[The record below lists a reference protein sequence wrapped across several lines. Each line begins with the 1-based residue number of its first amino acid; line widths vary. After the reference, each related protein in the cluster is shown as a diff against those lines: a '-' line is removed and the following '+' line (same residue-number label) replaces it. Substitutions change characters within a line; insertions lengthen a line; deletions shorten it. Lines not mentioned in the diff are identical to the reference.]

1 VKKYLGSPADIDV
14 ETLRSEY
21 EALKERNAYLE
32 REVAELKEE
41 LDKYKSD

>member
-1 VKKYLGSPADIDV
+1 LGSPADIDV

-21 EALKERNAYLE
+21 EAMKERNAYLE

-41 LDKYKSD
+41 IEKLRGGD